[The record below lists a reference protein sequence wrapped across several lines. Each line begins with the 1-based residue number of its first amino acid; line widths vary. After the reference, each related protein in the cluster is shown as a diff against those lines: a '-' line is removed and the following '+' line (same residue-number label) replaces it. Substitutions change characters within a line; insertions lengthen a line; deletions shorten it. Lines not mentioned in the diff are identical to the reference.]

1 MFDLESKNS
10 SSIMKLL
17 KSIVLILVLVLFS
30 NCETEKKLKET
41 TITTS
46 ELTGIW
52 TLSNDS
58 ETDYN
63 IQNVKFNDDFTAEIT
78 FNEDS
83 KSKKILGNWNWTL
96 PDKIGGDVS
105 KSTLFI
111 LFRKNKNEFQS
122 LLLRV
127 MTSENNKV
135 LTSPKMTLSK
145 S

>member
-1 MFDLESKNS
+1 
-10 SSIMKLL
+10 MKLL